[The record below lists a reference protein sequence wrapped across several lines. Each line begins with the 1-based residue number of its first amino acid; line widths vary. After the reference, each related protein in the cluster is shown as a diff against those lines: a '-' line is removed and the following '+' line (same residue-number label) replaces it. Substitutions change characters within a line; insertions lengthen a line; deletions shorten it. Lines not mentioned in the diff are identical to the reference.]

1 MAAPSHTP
9 LLFLPHLL
17 PHPLESNGA
26 WGSVLGPLP
35 FSIYTHI
42 FRDLIHSRGFMYPPY
57 SDDFLVFVSNAYP
70 DLHTYTANYLQST
83 YTWKPNRHPNT
94 MSTKTAW
101 CSSLSLLLLQAS
113 SFQLISFQV
122 LGPKILESSW
132 MPLFLSHPQRITKKI
147 LLTPLSK
154 YSQNCTSQP
163 FCYCTLD

>member
-1 MAAPSHTP
+1 MSSLHHVEDTWSLWRSRWDEEIIRNLDWALSLMAAPSHTP

-70 DLHTYTANYLQST
+70 DLHTYTANYLQTT

-113 SFQLISFQV
+113 SF
-122 LGPKILESSW
+122 
-132 MPLFLSHPQRITKKI
+132 
-147 LLTPLSK
+147 
-154 YSQNCTSQP
+154 
-163 FCYCTLD
+163 